1 MSFLLWLERK
11 ENQGKV
17 FIGGSFCRSP
27 ACARLSHVLF
37 RLKQNVRNFQQ
48 LVVMWLGAYWLSEFA
63 RADGKFCRYRCPRSI
78 RYDFEPNTSP
88 YRPPHLVNEYILFVN
103 ISVCPMQNS
112 FLQFTLPLPGT
123 FLGLYMRPC
132 LTWCL
137 QTDESRVQQ
146 SNVFYISKR
155 PRVQDGCL
163 LLCVEAKGR
172 PPRKSLAWVD
182 RSL

>member
-1 MSFLLWLERK
+1 MSFLLWVERK

-48 LVVMWLGAYWLSEFA
+48 LVVMWLGAHWLAEFG

-88 YRPPHLVNEYILFVN
+88 YRPPPFSQWVHTICQHQCLPHAKQFSSIYITSTRNFPRTLHEAMFDLMSSNWRITCSTVKR
-103 ISVCPMQNS
+103 VLYFQKAACPGWMS
-112 FLQFTLPLPGT
+112 AAVRGS
-123 FLGLYMRPC
+123 
-132 LTWCL
+132 
-137 QTDESRVQQ
+137 E
-146 SNVFYISKR
+146 
-155 PRVQDGCL
+155 
-163 LLCVEAKGR
+163 
-172 PPRKSLAWVD
+172 
-182 RSL
+182 RSSTS